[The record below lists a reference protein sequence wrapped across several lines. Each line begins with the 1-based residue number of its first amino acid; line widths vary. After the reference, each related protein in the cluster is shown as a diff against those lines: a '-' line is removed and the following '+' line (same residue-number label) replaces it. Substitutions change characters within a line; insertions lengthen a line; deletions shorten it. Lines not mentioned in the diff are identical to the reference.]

1 MRFRRAFVVTG
12 FALLMALL
20 VASVFVGAYYGIAA
34 QRIAERFE
42 QLRSARGTRF
52 FATFPAFT
60 VGQRFRR
67 AELVALIEDQGFVE
81 RSNVDELVAGEFA
94 WAKGT
99 PPALV
104 LARPSFQAPGRQLEA
119 VRVRLRFDVDG
130 VDYVLAAIER
140 YEDGAPL
147 EQFETPPRKIASFV
161 AGRLRSQDAVPLSE
175 IPSSMRFAIMAIEDQ
190 HFLDHTGVSFRA
202 IARALWRDLKAMRF
216 VEGGSTIT
224 QQLMKNL
231 FFSREKSLL
240 RKIKEAFYAV
250 VAEANHA
257 KEDILEAYLN
267 EVYLGQWGTRQVH
280 GVAEGAEV
288 FFRRSVARL
297 TISQS
302 ALLAAIVQ
310 APNALDP
317 TKNPERSLKRRDLVL
332 KRMRDVEFITEDE
345 YQTATKEALG
355 VVPAE
360 RSFRDT
366 DYYLDLVMQKLPPP
380 VTGRIESEALTVYV
394 TLNPYLQAQASRA
407 LNDDLARLRKAY
419 AAIRKK
425 EEKGRHLQ
433 AALVAIDPQTCDVIA
448 LQGGHSYRSTQ
459 FNRVLSGRRQPGSLF
474 KPFVYYTA
482 FAESTKDKPFTAL
495 TELEDA
501 PFEWKYDN
509 QVWKPKNYDNDFRGL
524 VTARQALEQSL
535 NTPTARLTQA
545 VGVDHIVE
553 SLYRAGIRTELPR
566 VPSIAL
572 GSPTVTPM
580 EVAETYVALAN
591 LGGACTI
598 RTVSEAYDEAGNEIL
613 QNESVKQQVLVPQA
627 AYQVVNLLKGVFVR
641 GTAKG
646 VQIPGLSMDHF
657 AGKTGT
663 TNEGLD
669 AWFVGFSP
677 SIVALIWVGFDEEE
691 KLGLTGSS
699 AALPAWVDFTKTAR
713 PFLRDVDFPVPEG
726 LSGVEVD
733 PNRKCA
739 TAGEGAVQRA
749 VIRRA
754 ERRALTAPSKVAAR
768 AAHPREARN
777 DGTGDTAAAPGR
789 RR

>member
-1 MRFRRAFVVTG
+1 MKIRRAFVVTG
-12 FALLMALL
+12 LAMLAALLA
-20 VASVFVGAYYGIAA
+20 AAVFVAAYYGIAA
-34 QRIAERFE
+34 QRIAERFD

-52 FATFPAFT
+52 FATFPAFRP
-60 VGQRFRR
+60 GQRFRR
-67 AELVALIEDQGFVE
+67 SELIALVEDQGFVE
-81 RSNVDELVAGEFA
+81 RSNADELVAGEFA
-94 WAKGT
+94 WTKT
-99 PPALV
+99 SPPALV
-104 LARPSFQAPGRQLEA
+104 VARPSFQAPGRQLEA
-119 VRVRLRFDVDG
+119 LRARLVFEMDG
-130 VDYVLAAIER
+130 VDYVLKAVER
-140 YEDGAPL
+140 YEDGAAL
-147 EQFETPPRKIASFV
+147 EQLETPPRKIASFV
-161 AGRLRSQDAVPLSE
+161 AGRLRSQDSVPISE

-231 FFSREKSLL
+231 FFSSEKSLL
-240 RKIKEAFYAV
+240 RKVKEAFYAI
-250 VAEANHA
+250 VAEANHP

-297 TISQS
+297 TTSQS

-317 TKNPERSLKRRDLVL
+317 TKNPERSLKRRNLVL

-345 YQTATKEALG
+345 YQAATKEPLG

-380 VTGRIESEALTVYV
+380 VLGRIESEALTIYM

-407 LNDDLARLRKAY
+407 LNDNLTRLRKAY

-433 AALVAIDPQTCDVIA
+433 SALVAIDPQTCDVLA

-474 KPFVYYTA
+474 KPFVFYTA
-482 FAESTKDKPFTAL
+482 FAESSREKPFTAI

-501 PFEWKYDN
+501 PFEWKYDD
-509 QVWKPKNYDNDFRGL
+509 QLWKPKNYDGEFRGM

-535 NTPTARLTQA
+535 NTPTARLAQTFGVNA
-545 VGVDHIVE
+545 IVGT
-553 SLYRAGIRTELPR
+553 LYRAGIRTELPR

-572 GSPTVTPM
+572 GSATVTPM
-580 EVAETYVALAN
+580 ELAEAYVTLAN
-591 LGGACTI
+591 LGGVCTT
-598 RTVSEAYDEAGNEIL
+598 RTVFDVYDESGNVLL
-613 QNESVKQQVLVPQA
+613 QNDSVKQQVLAPQPA
-627 AYQVVNLLKGVFVR
+627 FQTVNLLKGVFVR

-646 VQIPGLSMDHF
+646 VQIPGLTMDHF

-663 TNEGLD
+663 TNEGMD

-677 SIVALIWVGFDEEE
+677 SFVALVWVGFDEEE
-691 KLGLTGSS
+691 KLGMTGGS
-699 AALPAWVDFTKTAR
+699 AALPAWIDFVRTAR

-726 LSGVEVD
+726 LAGVEVD
-733 PNRKCA
+733 PKRRCA
-739 TAGEGAVQRA
+739 TAGEGAML
-749 VIRRA
+749 
-754 ERRALTAPSKVAAR
+754 EYFS
-768 AAHPREARN
+768 E
-777 DGTGDTAAAPGR
+777 GTEPPPCPQP
-789 RR
+789 

>member
-1 MRFRRAFVVTG
+1 MKLRRAFVVTG
-12 FALLMALL
+12 LAFVAALLAMA
-20 VASVFVGAYYGIAA
+20 VSVGAYYGVAA
-34 QRIAERFE
+34 QRISERFE

-60 VGQRFRR
+60 VGQKFRR
-67 AELVALIEDQGFVE
+67 AELVSLVEDLGFVE
-81 RSNVDELVAGEFA
+81 RSNADELVAGEFA
-94 WAKGT
+94 WAKGS
-99 PPALV
+99 PAMV
-104 LARPSFQAPGRQLEA
+104 LARPSFQAPGRQLDALRARLVLEA
-119 VRVRLRFDVDG
+119 DG
-130 VDYVLAAIER
+130 IDYLVKAIER
-140 YEDGAPL
+140 YEDNAPL
-147 EQFETPPRKIASFV
+147 DKLETPPKKIASFV

-175 IPSSMRFAIMAIEDQ
+175 IPTAMRLAIMAIEDQ

-231 FFSREKSLL
+231 FFSREKSIL
-240 RKIKEAFYAV
+240 RKVKEAFYAV
-250 VAEANHA
+250 VAEANFP

-267 EVYLGQWGTRQVH
+267 EVYLGQWGARQVH

-297 TISQS
+297 TTSQA

-317 TKNPERSLKRRDLVL
+317 TRNADRALKRRDLVL

-345 YQTATKEALG
+345 YQAATKEALG

-366 DYYLDLVMQKLPPP
+366 DYYLDLVMQKLPPQ
-380 VTGRIESEALTVYV
+380 VASRLESEALTVYV

-407 LNDDLARLRKAY
+407 LNDDLVRIRKTY

-425 EEKGRHLQ
+425 EEKGRHLE
-433 AALVAIDPQTCDVIA
+433 AALVAIDPQTCDVLA
-448 LQGGHSYRSTQ
+448 LQGGHSYKTSQ
-459 FNRVLSGRRQPGSLF
+459 FNRVLSGKRQPGSLF
-474 KPFVYYTA
+474 KPFVFYTA
-482 FAESTKDKPFTAL
+482 FAESTKDKPFTAI

-509 QVWKPKNYDNDFRGL
+509 QVWKPKNYDGDFRGK
-524 VTARQALEQSL
+524 VTARQVLENSI
-535 NTPTARLTQA
+535 NTPTARLIQT
-545 VGVDHIVE
+545 VGVDAVVE
-553 SLYRAGIRTELPR
+553 NLYRAGIRTELPR

-580 EVAETYVALAN
+580 EVAEAYVALAN
-591 LGGACTI
+591 LGGACTT
-598 RTVSEAYDEAGNEIL
+598 RTVAQAYDESGNVIL
-613 QNESVKQQVLVPQA
+613 ENATTKQEVLVPQA

-646 VQIPGLSMDHF
+646 VQIPGIVMDHF

-677 SIVALIWVGFDEEE
+677 SIVTLIWVGFDEDE
-691 KLGLTGSS
+691 KLGMTGGS
-699 AALPAWVDFTKTAR
+699 AALPAWVDFLRTAR
-713 PFLRDVDFPVPEG
+713 PFLKDADFPVPEG
-726 LSGVEVD
+726 LAGVEVD
-733 PNRKCA
+733 SAKRCA
-739 TAGEGAVQRA
+739 HAGDGAILEYFSEGT
-749 VIRRA
+749 
-754 ERRALTAPSKVAAR
+754 EP
-768 AAHPREARN
+768 PPCN
-777 DGTGDTAAAPGR
+777 P
-789 RR
+789 